1 MKIKWGVIGSG
12 GIAKRRTIPE
22 GIVPAVN
29 AELIAVY
36 DLDTAIN
43 GLIAEQYGAKAV
55 TSVDELLREDI
66 DAVYIASP
74 INCHLEHALKAAAA
88 KKHVFCEK
96 PLGLTIAEAEK
107 MIAVCHEEGVMLGT
121 GFMMRFLSQHQ
132 EAMKMIGKGQLGKP
146 VFCRAQLSCWYP
158 PIQGAWRQ
166 EPSLG
171 GGGFIS

>member
-66 DAVYIASP
+66 DAVYIASRLTVIWNMLLRP
-74 INCHLEHALKAAAA
+74 PPLKNMFSV
-88 KKHVFCEK
+88 KN
-96 PLGLTIAEAEK
+96 P
-107 MIAVCHEEGVMLGT
+107 
-121 GFMMRFLSQHQ
+121 
-132 EAMKMIGKGQLGKP
+132 
-146 VFCRAQLSCWYP
+146 
-158 PIQGAWRQ
+158 
-166 EPSLG
+166 
-171 GGGFIS
+171 